1 MQQNEPKANRP
12 DEAKIIEPC
21 GDTDEVTILTRQKQ
35 ESDNRVAALEKA
47 RSRVAFFGRPRKRAA
62 HPRHLLF
69 PDCYDDWTLQR
80 IEQELRDEQNK
91 NELLERELARAKA
104 LRQQQTKRLQGAE
117 KGSDIFSH
125 TQDYRSVTRRG
136 LTFNLTTRQAQII
149 GILHAAF
156 KDGHP
161 DVPQARIL
169 EEIQTGS
176 RVRDSFRKSG
186 KEIPA
191 WKALVEQGERKGT
204 FRLKL

>member
-12 DEAKIIEPC
+12 HEAKIIEPC

-35 ESDNRVAALEKA
+35 
-47 RSRVAFFGRPRKRAA
+47 
-62 HPRHLLF
+62 
-69 PDCYDDWTLQR
+69 
-80 IEQELRDEQNK
+80 
-91 NELLERELARAKA
+91 
-104 LRQQQTKRLQGAE
+104 
-117 KGSDIFSH
+117 
-125 TQDYRSVTRRG
+125 DYRSVTRRG
-136 LTFNLTTRQAQII
+136 LTFNLTTRQAKII

-204 FRLKL
+204 FRL